1 MAQSGRLSWPQA
13 RTAVVECVILAVACL
28 ITYWLVTSALSRVY
42 SLSRDDDLLGGMWAV
57 LATIF
62 VLRDSFGKSVTAAV
76 SRMAATFVSF
86 VLCLIYLAFLPFHA
100 WALAVL
106 VGASALAV
114 MLLGR
119 PGDAV
124 TAGITTAVIMVVAA
138 VSPQH
143 AWQQPILR
151 LADTVVGVI
160 VGAVAAWTGI
170 RLRRFL
176 PDRSVPPDPAKVKV
190 DLSERTVVRRSRP
203 CAATSP
209 MARLP
214 SSPSG
219 AVSRPLSGGQPVGA
233 GRPQRR
239 HARIPDR
246 PSGPGRPQCRAL
258 LGRPHRGGRRRVRR
272 DQPGR
277 RWAPR
282 CSSRSRSKRSLR
294 LWAIA
299 AIATKPSAT
308 PRVAEPGR

>member
-1 MAQSGRLSWPQA
+1 MIPASSPVAQPAPERSMRQSGRPGWPQA
-13 RTAVVECVILAVACL
+13 RTAVVECAVLAIASLV
-28 ITYWLVTSALSRVY
+28 TYWLVTSALSRVY

-62 VLRDSFGKSVTAAV
+62 VLRDSVGKSVAAAV

-151 LADTVVGVI
+151 LADTVVGVA
-160 VGAVAAWTGI
+160 VGAMAAWAGI
-170 RLRRFL
+170 RVRRFL
-176 PDRSVPPDPAKVKV
+176 PARSVPSDPAKVKV
-190 DLSERTVVRRSRP
+190 DLPERAVCTERCSRQAISRAVR
-203 CAATSP
+203 
-209 MARLP
+209 LI
-214 SSPSG
+214 
-219 AVSRPLSGGQPVGA
+219 
-233 GRPQRR
+233 GRQRR
-239 HARIPDR
+239 TQPRDR
-246 PSGPGRPQCRAL
+246 
-258 LGRPHRGGRRRVRR
+258 
-272 DQPGR
+272 
-277 RWAPR
+277 
-282 CSSRSRSKRSLR
+282 
-294 LWAIA
+294 
-299 AIATKPSAT
+299 
-308 PRVAEPGR
+308 